1 MTTASNVTYTS
12 PPPAYAE
19 VTPAPK
25 YTPKKDFS
33 KAFGD
38 LQGRYGCEFSRAVLH
53 GLFTD
58 ALMLVDGGAPILS
71 SKDKEAKPK
80 SRTRTPSSSSTESTV
95 KTSKKDF
102 SKAFGE
108 LQGRYGCKSPTPHS
122 FEPNRADLF
131 PLQTTAEHPSSR
143 ARNVP
148 LPTPQPVP
156 RNPSSPVSSP

>member
-38 LQGRYGCEFSRAVLH
+38 LQGRYGF
-53 GLFTD
+53 
-58 ALMLVDGGAPILS
+58 DGGAPILS
-71 SKDKEAKPK
+71 SKDKDAKPK

-108 LQGRYGCKSPTPHS
+108 LQGRYGYDGGAPILASKERTSSDSSTGSKKSIIAS
-122 FEPNRADLF
+122 LKS
-131 PLQTTAEHPSSR
+131 LISSKDTK
-143 ARNVP
+143 ASDKP
-148 LPTPQPVP
+148 KT
-156 RNPSSPVSSP
+156 S